1 MFHPE
6 REAHQSQTEEMGRD
20 NGTAAS
26 PSAVGRSTTIP
37 HFGRA
42 EAEGVGA
49 APPGPAGGVTARS
62 RWGTRPLGRWCR
74 QHEVTARSCWTER
87 KVMES

>member
-26 PSAVGRSTTIP
+26 PSAVGRSITIP

-49 APPGPAGGVTARS
+49 APPGPAGGSLLALVGAH
-62 RWGTRPLGRWCR
+62 GRWDGGADS
-74 QHEVTARSCWTER
+74 T
-87 KVMES
+87 K